1 MAHALA
7 GALPGPSSDL
17 AVVVITRNRRD
28 ELVRTVTGLL
38 DLPEQPR
45 VVVIDNASTDGSANA
60 LNDLGA
66 PIDVITAS
74 TNLAA
79 AARTVGAQVAACRYV
94 AFCDDDVGWRSG
106 SLTRAVQLLDAHPSV
121 ALVCGRVVVGDDCHD
136 DATCEILEHSPV
148 PRRPGLPGPRLVGF
162 LASASVVRRD
172 AFLATGGFEPR
183 LGIGGEESLV
193 AYRLAAA
200 GWDLVYAPDVVVHH
214 RPSPVRDVTV
224 RQRVLAR
231 NEVLTAAL
239 CRPIAALSRV
249 TARTA
254 RAATHD
260 RAAARGLAGAIA
272 ALPWALRR
280 RQVVP
285 RHVAREIDVAERAW
299 LAHEALSAS
308 RSAP

>member
-7 GALPGPSSDL
+7 GDFPGLRTDV

-28 ELVRTVTGLL
+28 ELLRTVTGLL
-38 DLPEQPR
+38 DLPERPR
-45 VVVIDNASTDGSANA
+45 VVVIDNASDDGSATA

-66 PIDVITAS
+66 ALDVITAS

-79 AARTVGAQVAACRYV
+79 AARTIGTQIAGCRYV
-94 AFCDDDVGWRSG
+94 AFCDDDACWQPG

-136 DATCEILEHSPV
+136 DATCELLEHSPV
-148 PRRPGLPGPRLVGF
+148 PPRPGLPGPRIVGF

-183 LGIGGEESLV
+183 FGVGGEESLV

-214 RPSPVRDVTV
+214 RPSPLRDVTV
-224 RQRVLAR
+224 RRRVLAR
-231 NEVLTAAL
+231 NEILTAAL
-239 CRPIAALSRV
+239 CRPIGALSRV
-249 TARTA
+249 AA
-254 RAATHD
+254 RAARAAAHD
-260 RAAARGLAGAIA
+260 RAAARGLVAAVA
-272 ALPWALRR
+272 ALPWALRH

-299 LAHEALSAS
+299 LARERLSAS
-308 RSAP
+308 RFTP